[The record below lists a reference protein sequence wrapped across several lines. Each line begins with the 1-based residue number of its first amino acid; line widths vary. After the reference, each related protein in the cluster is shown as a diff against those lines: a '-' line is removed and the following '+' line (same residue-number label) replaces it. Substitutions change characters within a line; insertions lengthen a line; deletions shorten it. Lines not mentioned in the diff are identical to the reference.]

1 MWEDIFVGFI
11 GQVMAFAL
19 LAGVVCIVGWVLKKI
34 FPKSEGRKSLSEAH
48 KYNKG
53 DEIEVITKDGV
64 TVKGIIS
71 DVCSQS
77 YIVKFEKPV
86 GFKGKDCKFGHSL
99 YEEEV
104 DAIVNKVLKADRL
117 L

>member
-11 GQVMAFAL
+11 GQVLAFAL
-19 LAGVVCIVGWVLKKI
+19 IAGVVCIVGWVLKKI
-34 FPKSEGRKSLSEAH
+34 FPKSEGKKSFSEGH

-53 DEIEVITKDGV
+53 DEIEAITKDGV

-71 DVCSQS
+71 NVGSQS

-86 GFKGKDCKFGHSL
+86 GFKGKDCKLAHSL
-99 YEEEV
+99 YEGEV

>member
-1 MWEDIFVGFI
+1 MWEDALINTI
-11 GQVMAFAL
+11 GTFLAFCL
-19 LAGVVCIVGWVLKKI
+19 LASILLVLKWILKQI
-34 FPKSEGRKSLSEAH
+34 FPKSEGVNTFEEGH
-48 KYNKG
+48 KYNIN
-53 DEIEVITKDGV
+53 DEIEAITKDGV
-64 TVKGIIS
+64 NIKGVITY
-71 DVCSQS
+71 VGTQS

-86 GFKGKDCKFGHSL
+86 GFKGKDCKLGHSL